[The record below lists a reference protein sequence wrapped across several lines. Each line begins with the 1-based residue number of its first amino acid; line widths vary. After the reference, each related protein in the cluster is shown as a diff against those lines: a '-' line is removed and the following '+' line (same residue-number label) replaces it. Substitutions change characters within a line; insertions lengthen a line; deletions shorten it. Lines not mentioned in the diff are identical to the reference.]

1 MGVSVRSSDSTAAA
15 GGGGG
20 GDRKEVTEPVPQ
32 PGAAPR
38 ATGHDFKTP
47 ARPTMSEM
55 LKNIG
60 SVKLRTIDA
69 VR

>member
-20 GDRKEVTEPVPQ
+20 DRKEVTEPIPQ

-55 LKNIG
+55 LKDIG